1 MKGPGGS
8 ASQSIGQI
16 SYTTISSE
24 EGKVSQGVI
33 QVWEISVLSGEE
45 LNTIELSM
53 SAYPNPTTEQLT
65 LKIENYNGA
74 QMDYLFLDMSAK
86 LILEGSIKEEKTM
99 IPSQDLIPGTYIL
112 QVMKA
117 GSQIKSFKIVKK

>member
-1 MKGPGGS
+1 
-8 ASQSIGQI
+8 
-16 SYTTISSE
+16 
-24 EGKVSQGVI
+24 
-33 QVWEISVLSGEE
+33 
-45 LNTIELSM
+45 
-53 SAYPNPTTEQLT
+53 
-65 LKIENYNGA
+65 
-74 QMDYLFLDMSAK
+74 MDYLFLDMSAK